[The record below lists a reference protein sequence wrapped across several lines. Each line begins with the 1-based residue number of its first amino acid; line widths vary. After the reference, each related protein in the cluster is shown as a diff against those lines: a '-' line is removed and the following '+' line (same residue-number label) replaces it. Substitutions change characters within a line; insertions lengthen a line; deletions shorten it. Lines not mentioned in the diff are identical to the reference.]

1 MSNKKAPQAAEAAQ
15 GTNTHIQDTTEAVKS
30 QIDFTELEE
39 LVYNAKAYT
48 ELLYGLALAED
59 VDGENYNAVDFLM
72 RQMSDHANR
81 LEAGITRLKRWC
93 VGNACNHLIPTPG
106 GKQGHDVDCFC
117 NRTAAPP
124 AAGNREARRAEGDL
138 PDRPV

>member
-48 ELLYGLALAED
+48 ELLYGLALAEE
-59 VDGENYNAVDFLM
+59 VDGDNYNAVDFLM
-72 RQMSDHANR
+72 RRMSDHAKK
-81 LEAGITRLKRWC
+81 LEAIYNQVRKA
-93 VGNACNHLIPTPG
+93 V
-106 GKQGHDVDCFC
+106 
-117 NRTAAPP
+117 
-124 AAGNREARRAEGDL
+124 
-138 PDRPV
+138 

>member
-15 GTNTHIQDTTEAVKS
+15 GTNTHIQGTTEAMKS

-72 RQMSDHANR
+72 RQMSDHADQ
-81 LEAGITRLKRWC
+81 LEAWYNQIKKVVYGQC
-93 VGNACNHLIPTPG
+93 V
-106 GKQGHDVDCFC
+106 
-117 NRTAAPP
+117 
-124 AAGNREARRAEGDL
+124 
-138 PDRPV
+138 

>member
-15 GTNTHIQDTTEAVKS
+15 GTTNQIQNTTETAKS

-59 VDGENYNAVDFLM
+59 VDGDNYNAVDFLM
-72 RQMSDHANR
+72 RQMYDHARR
-81 LEAGITRLKRWC
+81 LEAWYNSARKAVHGQC
-93 VGNACNHLIPTPG
+93 V
-106 GKQGHDVDCFC
+106 
-117 NRTAAPP
+117 
-124 AAGNREARRAEGDL
+124 
-138 PDRPV
+138 